1 MSADL
6 LAAASPDTD
15 TPPTKKR
22 KIENDIVAAPG
33 DSFGVEKGANGNG
46 VSLSGAKNGNGG
58 NMAENGNGVNGAEN
72 NGASAPG
79 EIDEG
84 LYSRQLFVL
93 GKEAME
99 RMQNASVLISGL
111 KGLGMEIAK
120 NVILSGVKSVTL
132 HDTEKVEVADLGSQ
146 FFLRESDIG
155 ANRAQATY
163 QRATELNSYV
173 AMRYETGAIS
183 EDLIKEHTVVVLTN
197 SSLVEQKR
205 INEITHSNDIAMI
218 VADCRGL
225 YAQVF
230 TDFGPRFNVVDTTG
244 ESPVTAM
251 IASITQDTEAVVT
264 ALDET
269 RHGLEDGDVV
279 KFSEV
284 RGMTEINDQEFK
296 IKVTG
301 PYTFRI
307 GDTKAFSQYER
318 GGVVVQVKQPKVLSF
333 KPLATAMNE
342 MEPVITD
349 FAKFSAPSQ
358 LHLCYQALHTWQQ
371 ENAGSLPRPW
381 NRADADRFLAL
392 TKEKFGDQ
400 VEDEGLVKQFAMV
413 CAGEVS
419 PMCAAL
425 GGIVA
430 QEVMK
435 ATSGKFH
442 PIFQWLYFDAV
453 ECLPEDTASLSEE
466 ECAAQGNRYDRQIA
480 VFGQKFQKKLGEQ
493 KYFVV
498 GAGAIGCE
506 LLKNFAMMGLGCDG
520 GNVTVTDMD
529 MIEKSN
535 LNRQFLF
542 RSWDINKH
550 KAVTAVAAVHA
561 MNPQANYKSMELRVG
576 AESENIY
583 NDDFFEPLDG
593 VANAL
598 DNVEARTYM
607 DRRCVYYNKPLL
619 ESGTLGTKGNTQ
631 VVLPKITESYS
642 SSQDPPEKSIPICT
656 LKNFPNA
663 IEHTLQWARDT
674 FEGTFTQAPLTASQ
688 YIEETGFKEKTL
700 ALPGAQPMDTMETVS
715 RLLVKERPSNFE
727 DCVAW
732 ARLLWQELFHN
743 QIAQL
748 LHNFPPDQVTST
760 GSPFWSGPKKCP
772 TPLVWNSEEEM
783 HIDFVEAAANLKA
796 EIYGIEKN
804 KDRTVIK
811 AIVAKVNVPAFEP
824 KSGVKIA
831 VTDAE
836 AQAQAQGEGMSDSDT
851 LNVLLSEIPAPEA
864 FKKER
869 LRITPCE
876 FEKDDD
882 SNGHID
888 FIVACSNSRATNYGI
903 KTADR
908 LTSKGIAGRIIPAIA
923 TTTSLVAGLIG
934 LELYKLVQGH
944 TNVEKYKNGF
954 ANLAL
959 PFFAFSEPILAAKE
973 KYYDTEW
980 TLWDRFE
987 LDSVQPGTDREMTLQ
1002 EFMDYF
1008 ENEKKLEITMLS
1020 QGVTML
1026 YSFFMPKAK
1035 RDERMSKP
1043 VSEVV
1048 KIVSKKEIDP
1058 WVRAIVFELCCND
1071 SEGEDVEVP
1080 YVKYNL
1086 PKRQ

>member
-1 MSADL
+1 MG
-6 LAAASPDTD
+6 SPDT
-15 TPPTKKR
+15 TSSPPPSKKR
-22 KIENDIVAAPG
+22 KVENDTVTITG
-33 DSFGVEKGANGNG
+33 DSFGIEKGANGNG
-46 VSLSGAKNGNGG
+46 VSLSGGEHGNGV
-58 NMAENGNGVNGAEN
+58 NMAQNGNGVNGAEN
-72 NGASAPG
+72 NGAGAPG

-155 ANRAQATY
+155 ANRAAATY

-225 YAQVF
+225 YAQIF
-230 TDFGPRFNVVDTTG
+230 TDFGARFNVVDTTG
-244 ESPVTAM
+244 EQPVTAM

-307 GDTKAFSQYER
+307 GDTTAFSQYER

-333 KPLATAMNE
+333 KPLAAAMNE

-349 FAKFSAPSQ
+349 FAKFAAPSQ

-381 NRADADRFLAL
+381 NREDAERFLAL

-453 ECLPEDTASLSEE
+453 ECLPEDTTTLSEE
-466 ECAAQGNRYDRQIA
+466 ECAPQGTRYDRQIV
-480 VFGQKFQKKLGEQ
+480 VFGQKFQKKLGDQ

-520 GNVTVTDMD
+520 GNVTDMD

-607 DRRCVYYNKPLL
+607 DRRCVYYNKPLF

-688 YIEETGFKEKTL
+688 YIEEEGFKDKTL
-700 ALPGAQPMDTMETVS
+700 ALPGAQPLDTMETVA

-732 ARLLWQELFHN
+732 ARLTWQELFHN

-772 TPLVWNSEEEM
+772 KVLNFDPEDQM
-783 HIDFVEAAANLKA
+783 HFDFVEAAANLRA
-796 EIYGIEKN
+796 GVYGIKGT
-804 KDRTVIK
+804 KDVDQIK
-811 AIVAKVNVPAFEP
+811 GILKQVVVPVFEA

-831 VTDAE
+831 ATDAE
-836 AQAQAQGEGMSDSDT
+836 AQAQAENSMSDT
-851 LNVLLSEIPAPEA
+851 QVLEQLLGELPAA
-864 FKKER
+864 
-869 LRITPCE
+869 
-876 FEKDDD
+876 
-882 SNGHID
+882 
-888 FIVACSNSRATNYGI
+888 
-903 KTADR
+903 AD
-908 LTSKGIAGRIIPAIA
+908 LK
-923 TTTSLVAGLIG
+923 
-934 LELYKLVQGH
+934 
-944 TNVEKYKNGF
+944 
-954 ANLAL
+954 
-959 PFFAFSEPILAAKE
+959 AA
-973 KYYDTEW
+973 
-980 TLWDRFE
+980 
-987 LDSVQPGTDREMTLQ
+987 
-1002 EFMDYF
+1002 
-1008 ENEKKLEITMLS
+1008 
-1020 QGVTML
+1020 
-1026 YSFFMPKAK
+1026 
-1035 RDERMSKP
+1035 
-1043 VSEVV
+1043 
-1048 KIVSKKEIDP
+1048 
-1058 WVRAIVFELCCND
+1058 
-1071 SEGEDVEVP
+1071 
-1080 YVKYNL
+1080 
-1086 PKRQ
+1086 